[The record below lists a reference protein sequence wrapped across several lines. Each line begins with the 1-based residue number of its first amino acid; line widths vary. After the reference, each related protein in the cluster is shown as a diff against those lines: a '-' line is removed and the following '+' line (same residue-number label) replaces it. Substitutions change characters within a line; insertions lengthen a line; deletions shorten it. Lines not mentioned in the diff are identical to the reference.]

1 MNYEVLEAIGQITRE
16 KDIDREVLLETLEAG
31 LVSATKKK
39 YSDDLDVD
47 VTVNLETG
55 DISIYILKK
64 VVTDVTDP
72 DHEISLTDE
81 DYIANGFDAEPG
93 DTVYI
98 PVPFDDFGRNAVLAA
113 KQVFYQKV
121 REARREKIYNE
132 FKDKVGQL
140 ISGIVHSIERGNI
153 IVHLGSSE
161 GFLPWRHQIRREKYS
176 QGESIRALLYEVSN
190 NIKGPQ
196 IILSRTHPDFVRTL
210 FALETPEIREGIV
223 RIEGVAREAGVRTKL
238 AVSSREARVDA
249 VGACVGVKGIR
260 VQSVVRELGGERMDI
275 IPHTSD
281 VSMFIARA
289 LSPARVEH
297 VVLNDEEKKAV
308 VVVPDDQLSLAIGK
322 GGQNVRLASQLTEW
336 AIELMTDT
344 QWGEI
349 HETTPAEWIEVSEL
363 SGIGEKLSRELE
375 MAGFEN
381 VHDVA
386 EASVEQLTA
395 VPGIGAVRAERLI
408 ESAKSIMKQARKIR
422 SKRKKE
428 AKKAAEE
435 TQTNNTDMS
444 EKNVGNEIQEVPPS
458 SEESEGDNTASE
470 SGKNETNS
478 IDN

>member
-1 MNYEVLEAIGQITRE
+1 
-16 KDIDREVLLETLEAG
+16 
-31 LVSATKKK
+31 
-39 YSDDLDVD
+39 
-47 VTVNLETG
+47 
-55 DISIYILKK
+55 
-64 VVTDVTDP
+64 
-72 DHEISLTDE
+72 
-81 DYIANGFDAEPG
+81 
-93 DTVYI
+93 
-98 PVPFDDFGRNAVLAA
+98 
-113 KQVFYQKV
+113 
-121 REARREKIYNE
+121 
-132 FKDKVGQL
+132 
-140 ISGIVHSIERGNI
+140 
-153 IVHLGSSE
+153 
-161 GFLPWRHQIRREKYS
+161 
-176 QGESIRALLYEVSN
+176 
-190 NIKGPQ
+190 
-196 IILSRTHPDFVRTL
+196 
-210 FALETPEIREGIV
+210 
-223 RIEGVAREAGVRTKL
+223 
-238 AVSSREARVDA
+238 
-249 VGACVGVKGIR
+249 
-260 VQSVVRELGGERMDI
+260 MDI

-408 ESAKSIMKQARKIR
+408 ESAKSIMKQARKSS

-435 TQTNNTDMS
+435 TQTSNTDMS
-444 EKNVGNEIQEVPPS
+444 EK
-458 SEESEGDNTASE
+458 
-470 SGKNETNS
+470 KR
-478 IDN
+478 

>member
-31 LVSATKKK
+31 LVSATKKR

-64 VVTDVTDP
+64 VVTTVEDP
-72 DHEISLTDE
+72 IHEISTEDE
-81 DYIANGFDAEPG
+81 EYIANDFDAEIG
-93 DTVYI
+93 DTVHV
-98 PVPFDDFGRNAVLAA
+98 PVPFDEFGRNAVLAA

-153 IVHLGSSE
+153 IVHLGSAE
-161 GFLPWRHQIRREKYS
+161 GFLPWRHQIKREKYS

-223 RIEGVAREAGVRTKL
+223 RIESVAREAGVRTKL

-281 VSMFIARA
+281 TTMFIARA
-289 LSPARVEH
+289 LSPAKVEH
-297 VVLNDEEKKAV
+297 VVLNDKENKAV

-336 AIELMTDT
+336 AIELMTDS
-344 QWGEI
+344 QWRDL
-349 HETTPAEWIEVSEL
+349 HETLPAEWISVSEL

-381 VHDVA
+381 VHDIA
-386 EASVEQLTA
+386 ESTVEQLTA
-395 VPGIGAVRAERLI
+395 VPGIGAVRAKRLI
-408 ESAKSIMKQARKIR
+408 KSAKDMMEKSRKADSKSTTKAPMKSESTDQTDEDDSGLDRQNEADEEPNRSSREEESAK
-422 SKRKKE
+422 E
-428 AKKAAEE
+428 
-435 TQTNNTDMS
+435 D
-444 EKNVGNEIQEVPPS
+444 
-458 SEESEGDNTASE
+458 EES
-470 SGKNETNS
+470 
-478 IDN
+478 

>member
-31 LVSATKKK
+31 LVSATKKR
-39 YSDDLDVD
+39 YSDELDVD
-47 VTVNLETG
+47 VTINLETG

-64 VVTDVTDP
+64 VVTVVEDP
-72 DHEISLTDE
+72 DHEISPEDE
-81 DYIANGFDAEPG
+81 EYIANGFEAEPG
-93 DTVYI
+93 DTVSI

-132 FKDKVGQL
+132 FKDKEGQL

-153 IVHLGSSE
+153 IVHMGNAE

-190 NIKGPQ
+190 NLKGPQ
-196 IILSRTHPDFVRTL
+196 VILSRTHPDFVRTL

-223 RIEGVAREAGVRTKL
+223 KIEGVAREAGVRTKL

-281 VSMFIARA
+281 TSMFIARA

-349 HETTPAEWIEVSEL
+349 HETLPAEWISVSEL
-363 SGIGEKLSRELE
+363 SGIGEKLARELE

-381 VHDVA
+381 VHDIA
-386 EASVEQLTA
+386 EASIKQLTA
-395 VPGIGAVRAERLI
+395 VPGIGTVRAERLI
-408 ESAKSIMKQARKIR
+408 ESAKGIMKQSIKSS
-422 SKRKKE
+422 SKGKKE
-428 AKKAAEE
+428 KAAKKSVKKINTENSDESEASTE
-435 TQTNNTDMS
+435 TENQDVS
-444 EKNVGNEIQEVPPS
+444 PS
-458 SEESEGDNTASE
+458 SEESEADDFLSDSDE
-470 SGKNETNS
+470 
-478 IDN
+478 